1 MASGEK
7 HLKPLKRKLA
17 GLMKAERSHM
27 CWELGHFQA
36 PMFVKEPGE
45 TPTKPYMLVCI
56 DTASRSVMG
65 SDLLLAPPSP
75 RDHLSLLVTSMENP
89 CVGSGAPVLPESV
102 RLEDSA
108 VFKLLGNELGRLG
121 VKVELAERLPALR
134 EFKEIAERDL
144 FSCQAGYSGGVN

>member
-1 MASGEK
+1 MVSGEK
-7 HLKPLKRKLA
+7 HLKSLRRRIP
-17 GLMKAERSHM
+17 GLLNAERSRM

-36 PMFVKEPGE
+36 PIFIKEPGK

-56 DTASRSVMG
+56 DMASRAIMG
-65 SDLLLAPPSP
+65 SDLLLDLPCPE
-75 RDHLSLLVTSMENP
+75 DFLSLLVATMETP
-89 CVGSGAPVLPESV
+89 CVGTGAPALPESV
-102 RLEDSA
+102 RLDDSA